1 MDFAEL
7 ADPEFWRQL
16 LSSDF
21 NRGYAAAIG
30 LVFALLLLLLILKI
44 IFKLLFRTRRCGA
57 IPVRCPTGDL
67 LVSRGAIENAA
78 RQVLDEFPQLAV
90 RRIMLYRN
98 GKRFSMTLCC
108 SFSADGRGLPAI
120 SDEIKPKMLQMLHR
134 VFGIDTLQTIRFQIE
149 ALTSEIALEDAPA
162 PAKPAEKT
170 PDNAV
175 IPGL

>member
-1 MDFAEL
+1 MNFAEL

-30 LVFALLLLLLILKI
+30 LVFALLLLLLALKI

-67 LVSRGAIENAA
+67 VVSRGAIENAA

-90 RRIMLYRN
+90 RRIIDVRIPLIYIASTAV
-98 GKRFSMTLCC
+98 FTAI
-108 SFSADGRGLPAI
+108 FYADSGYAGEYVWTYL
-120 SDEIKPKMLQMLHR
+120 L
-134 VFGIDTLQTIRFQIE
+134 G
-149 ALTSEIALEDAPA
+149 
-162 PAKPAEKT
+162 
-170 PDNAV
+170 
-175 IPGL
+175 GG

>member
-1 MDFAEL
+1 MNFAEL

-30 LVFALLLLLLILKI
+30 MVFALLLLLLVLKV

-67 LVSRGAIENAA
+67 VVSRGAIENAA
-78 RQVLDEFPQLAV
+78 RQVLDAFPQLAV
-90 RRIMLYRN
+90 RRIQLYRRGN
-98 GKRFSMTLCC
+98 RYLMTLCC
-108 SFSADGRGLPAI
+108 SFSAEGKGLPAI
-120 SDEIKPKMLQMLHR
+120 SDEVKPKMQEMLHR
-134 VFGIDTLQTIRFQIE
+134 VFGIDTLQEIRFQIE
-149 ALTSEIALEDAPA
+149 ALSSEIALGDALD
-162 PAKPAEKT
+162 KAEKAGNN